1 MLLWNYS
8 VIHKSPWKFLW
19 WIGAICDNN
28 WGKNGQRTAIYTN
41 STIPDQ
47 WGLPVWYSTGWMLP
61 RKSGYVVAFSE
72 MNLTGNGTAVMGVNG
87 DGESFIQLTA
97 NADLSLVVS
106 STGICNIVLTLTGQ
120 SVGVLYGTGT
130 SEIVLWATGT
140 LWAVAFS
147 TWESNIILTAEADI
161 SAIWYMTGE
170 MTPFTELSPENL
182 AKAVWS
188 ALASENN
195 DIGTMGAK
203 LNTASSWW
211 VDLDALAQAVWEYG
225 MRSLTESAGLT
236 TEQANQLTQ
245 INDRVDIKVST
256 VWGGGGGYWFSSD
269 TIQRAITNAKKEII
283 EKTDEIKEEIV
294 RNKPKDIDFSE
305 ILDKIEEIP
314 KPIQDDKRIEK
325 QILEKV
331 KKIEKVE
338 KYVEKKEQ
346 KEEKKKKDNEVIL
359 EELKKIGDEILEEI
373 KEEKQIEEALEDITE
388 ESQLE
393 ELFKNI

>member
-19 WIGAICDNN
+19 WIGAICGNN

-147 TWESNIILTAEADI
+147 TWESNITLTAEADI
-161 SAIWYMTGE
+161 SAIGYMTGE

-236 TEQANQLTQ
+236 TEQAEQLKR
-245 INDRVDIKVST
+245 IDSRVDIKVSDSIWWG
-256 VWGGGGGYWFSSD
+256 WGGGINGYELRN
-269 TIQRAITNAKKEII
+269 ILKKEVWKKLEDIENKII
-283 EKTDEIKEEIV
+283 
-294 RNKPKDIDFSE
+294 KDIDFTE
-305 ILDKIEEIP
+305 IINKIEETQEIIEDNVP
-314 KPIQDDKRIEK
+314 NIDTKTPEILKNTEKIIKHISKQEEKEKKRDKI
-325 QILEKV
+325 V
-331 KKIEKVE
+331 
-338 KYVEKKEQ
+338 KEQ
-346 KEEKKKKDNEVIL
+346 KEKRLELENKVDQIFEEL
-359 EELKKIGDEILEEI
+359 EEKDKLEWELDKIFIELELDDAFA
-373 KEEKQIEEALEDITE
+373 KLET
-388 ESQLE
+388 Q
-393 ELFKNI
+393 